1 MSSTTNRFKSN
12 HDSDGHVAELI
23 TEYLNGAK
31 SGTVAGKLSDLS
43 RSDAREL
50 AVDWQRL
57 STGQRRSLVRSMTD
71 QAEANV
77 ELNFT
82 RALQVAMRDP
92 DPEIRALAIGGLW
105 EDESWA
111 TAEVLL
117 DLIAIEQHEAVREAI
132 VVALGRYAY
141 LAATDELD
149 GERGSTIR
157 AVLLGAS
164 QPSETVSVQRRA
176 IESIAYLCDDPEV
189 TRLISNAYDSPDREL
204 RVSALFAM
212 GRNLDRCWL
221 ATAMAELGN
230 DDPEFRYEA
239 AKACGEFG
247 DERAVAPLLDL
258 IDDEDREVQ
267 LAAIGAIGQ
276 IGGRT
281 ATNVLRRLR
290 QSDDEVMRDAADD
303 ALVHASYATDPLR
316 PIL

>member
-12 HDSDGHVAELI
+12 HESDDRIAKLIAEY
-23 TEYLNGAK
+23 TGGAK
-31 SGTVAGKLSDLS
+31 AGPIAVKLSDLS
-43 RSDAREL
+43 RSDARAL
-50 AVDWQRL
+50 ASAWSRL
-57 STGQRRSLVRSMTD
+57 STTQRRGLVRSMTD

-82 RALQVAMRDP
+82 RALQVAALDP
-92 DPEIRALAIGGLW
+92 DPEVRALAVGGLW

-111 TAEVLL
+111 TAEILL
-117 DLIAIEQHEAVREAI
+117 GLFGSEREEAVREAI
-132 VVALGRYAY
+132 VIALGRYAY
-141 LAATDELD
+141 LSAMDELD
-149 GERGSTIR
+149 DERSALVR
-157 AVLLGAS
+157 RVLLEAS
-164 QPSETVSVQRRA
+164 RPEEALSVQRRA
-176 IESIAYLCDDPEV
+176 IESVAYLADDPEV
-189 TRLISNAYDSPDREL
+189 TRLISDAYAAPEREL

-212 GRNLDRCWL
+212 SRNLDRCWL
-221 ATAMAELGN
+221 STALQELGS
-230 DDPEFRYEA
+230 DDPEFRFEA

-258 IDDEDREVQ
+258 VDDEDREVQ

-276 IGGRT
+276 IGGKT

-290 QSDDEVMRDAADD
+290 QSEDEVLRDAADD

>member
-12 HDSDGHVAELI
+12 ADGGGHIAELI
-23 TEYLNGAK
+23 TEYANGAK
-31 SGTVAGKLSDLS
+31 AAPIAAKISDLS

-50 AVDWQRL
+50 AGNWQRL
-57 STGQRRSLVRSMTD
+57 STGQRRGLVRSMID

-82 RALQVAMRDP
+82 RALQVAARDA
-92 DPEIRALAIGGLW
+92 DPETRALAIGGLW

-117 DLIAIEQHEAVREAI
+117 GLLDNEADEAVREAI

-149 GERGSTIR
+149 DERRSLIR
-157 AVLLGAS
+157 SVLLNAS
-164 QPSETVSVQRRA
+164 RPDEAVSVQRRA

-189 TRLISNAYDSPDREL
+189 SRLITEAYESPERAL

-212 GRNLDRCWL
+212 GRNLDSNWL
-221 ATAMAELGN
+221 ATAMSELSN
-230 DDPEFRYEA
+230 EDPEFRYEA
-239 AKACGEFG
+239 AKTCGEFG
-247 DERAVAPLLDL
+247 DERAVGPLLDL

-267 LAAIGAIGQ
+267 LAAVGAIGQ
-276 IGGRT
+276 IGGKT

-290 QSDDEVMRDAADD
+290 QSEDEVLRDAADD
-303 ALVHASYATDPLR
+303 ALVNASYAADPLR

>member
-1 MSSTTNRFKSN
+1 MSFTTNRFKSN
-12 HDSDGHVAELI
+12 PDADDRIAKLI
-23 TEYLNGAK
+23 DEYTGGAK
-31 SGTVAGKLSDLS
+31 AGTIAVKLSDLS
-43 RSDAREL
+43 RGDARAL
-50 AVDWQRL
+50 AGAWARL
-57 STGQRRSLVRSMTD
+57 SAAQRRGLVRSMAD

-77 ELNFT
+77 ELNFS
-82 RALQVAMRDP
+82 RALQVAALDP
-92 DPEIRALAIGGLW
+92 NPEIRALAVGGLW

-117 DLIAIEQHEAVREAI
+117 GILDSEREEAVREAI

-149 GERGSTIR
+149 DERSAAVR
-157 AVLLGAS
+157 RVLLKAS
-164 QPSETVSVQRRA
+164 RPGETLSVQRRA
-176 IESIAYLCDDPEV
+176 IESVAYLADDPEV
-189 TRLISNAYDSPDREL
+189 TRLISDAYAAPEREL
-204 RVSALFAM
+204 RVSAIFAM

-221 ATAMAELGN
+221 VTALQELSN
-230 DDPEFRYEA
+230 EDPEFRFEA

-267 LAAIGAIGQ
+267 LAAVGAIGQ
-276 IGGRT
+276 IGGKT

-290 QSDDEVMRDAADD
+290 QSDDEVLRDAAED
-303 ALVHASYATDPLR
+303 ALVHASYASDPLR